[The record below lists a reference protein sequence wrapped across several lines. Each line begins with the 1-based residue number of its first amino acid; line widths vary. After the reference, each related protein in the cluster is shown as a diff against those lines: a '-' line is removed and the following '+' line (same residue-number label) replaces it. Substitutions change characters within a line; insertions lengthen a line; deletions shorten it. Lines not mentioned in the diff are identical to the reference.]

1 MSLADSPT
9 ELNASASPTR
19 PSSSWTSNSLF
30 ADSAISVH
38 TPAPHRKED
47 YHFETDEAPLEPAI
61 ADRLNGLVSEIWA
74 CEQDGGLKGAKR
86 RRIAKA
92 VEEIEA
98 ALEDDSL
105 LDEASD
111 AEISYSTEEA
121 RIPEPVLPAVTED
134 DLDSIRTSLAAT
146 VGSMRLRQQEQ
157 RHLHQLTV
165 EKLEA
170 VAQKCIQQERRL
182 REFATRIAGLNEDNR
197 TLHEE
202 NQVLHVQLAEAQ
214 AECAQK
220 EIAIKAMSSAVT
232 GLEGYVNSSP
242 SRSPARAANSRRIVT
257 RGRGRFRGR
266 YYVDEPVESP
276 VGYGLEGGDDGQAF
290 HEGVTAWVK
299 GFRDVEEEL
308 ISTQGTANPDGMRQ
322 FQTPPKLVEDE
333 WGDFETASGT

>member
-1 MSLADSPT
+1 MSLADSSTGLDAP
-9 ELNASASPTR
+9 ASPTR

-30 ADSAISVH
+30 ADSAISVQ
-38 TPAPHRKED
+38 TPAPLQKES
-47 YHFETDEAPLEPAI
+47 YGFEADEAPGEPAI

-74 CEQDGGLKGAKR
+74 CEQDGGFREDKR
-86 RRIAKA
+86 RKIAKA

-105 LDEASD
+105 SDEESD
-111 AEISYSTEEA
+111 AEVSYPTEAA
-121 RIPEPVLPAVTED
+121 RGPEPNVPAISED

-146 VGSMRLRQQEQ
+146 VGSMRMRQQEQ

-170 VAQKCIQQERRL
+170 VAQKCIQQERQL
-182 REFATRIAGLNEDNR
+182 REFAARIAGLNEDNR
-197 TLHEE
+197 TLQEE
-202 NQVLHVQLAEAQ
+202 NQVLHVQVADAEAK
-214 AECAQK
+214 CAQK

-232 GLEGYVNSSP
+232 GLEGYVKSSP
-242 SRSPARAANSRRIVT
+242 SPVRSAGSRRVVT

-276 VGYGLEGGDDGQAF
+276 VGYGLDNESDGQAL
-290 HEGVTAWVK
+290 HEGVAAWVK

-308 ISTQGTANPDGMRQ
+308 ISSQGTSTPADGR
-322 FQTPPKLVEDE
+322 QTPPKLVEDE
-333 WGDFETASGT
+333 WGDFQTVSGR